1 MEQKW
6 PEGIWMEGG
15 WMEGNGL
22 EKGRGLDGGQLG
34 GGTMGGWSG
43 NATRFAQFDV
53 ACRFS
58 VLRFL
63 RFTGTVP
70 GGSVPVCGLP
80 ERSSAPPG
88 LEDYSLFLKLPDV
101 HRDSPLQTLPETVSR
116 GFRNGRGLQKRAQGN
131 IPQLFVR
138 EEEFLHGTSRSSSFS
153 PTGPQNKVEDLV
165 VHADIQLPKGLIDHA
180 TARAKGGS

>member
-1 MEQKW
+1 
-6 PEGIWMEGG
+6 
-15 WMEGNGL
+15 MEGNGL

-153 PTGPQNKVEDLV
+153 PTGPQNKVWCCIL
-165 VHADIQLPKGLIDHA
+165 ARSSNRPGGNLYYTSQA
-180 TARAKGGS
+180 TAG